1 MALTK
6 SGLQKT
12 IKDTEKAIATGVGKI
27 VKYVSDGNGLTLRR
41 ENSGTWLWV
50 QRYYKADGKRNN
62 LSLGAYPA
70 VTLDMAREQG
80 RKARE
85 LQKQGIDPSIE
96 RQEQKLRQAFAI
108 ENDFKSVA
116 RAWWDNWKVANSEA
130 HALKVWGI
138 FEKDIFPVFGKYPV
152 ENIKPSLVRLAVKR
166 VVERGAYDT
175 AGRVHQYT
183 SAVLSYAFNHELV
196 ASNVARDIAVND
208 IIPRRKKQSMGRIDL
223 KDLPQLLQDIQAYDG
238 NAITKIAIQLLSLTF
253 VRTKELIQATWDE
266 IDFVGKVWRIAP
278 ERMKMG
284 TAHIVPLS
292 AQALDLLGELKK
304 ITGGSKHLFPS
315 VKGDGKTM
323 SNNTILFAL
332 YRMGYK
338 DRMTGHGFRGV
349 ASTALR
355 EQGFSRDVV
364 ELQLSHLVGN
374 EVERAY
380 NTMELLAERTAM
392 MQVWADYLDAQRGIG
407 QVVKFKQA

>member
-1 MALTK
+1 MKLNDALIK
-6 SGLQKT
+6 SIKPTDKQDKHPDGKGLYLFVNPNGSKWWRFLYRYGGKQKT
-12 IKDTEKAIATGVGKI
+12 LSMGV
-27 VKYVSDGNGLTLRR
+27 
-41 ENSGTWLWV
+41 
-50 QRYYKADGKRNN
+50 
-62 LSLGAYPA
+62 YPQ
-70 VTLDMAREQG
+70 VTLKEARAE
-80 RKARE
+80 RE
-85 LQKQGIDPSIE
+85 RMGALLAQGIDPSIE
-96 RQEQKLRQAFAI
+96 RKEKKLSQAYSI
-108 ENDFKSVA
+108 ENDFGSVA

-175 AGRVHQYT
+175 ARRVHQYT

-208 IIPRRKKQSMGRIDL
+208 LIPRRKKQSMGRVDL

-266 IDFVGKVWRIAP
+266 IDFIGKVWRIAP

-292 AQALDLLGELKK
+292 AQTLDLLGELKK

-407 QVVKFKQA
+407 QVIKMKQA

>member
-1 MALTK
+1 MKLTD
-6 SGLQKT
+6 SI
-12 IKDTEKAIATGVGKI
+12 IKNEKPTDKRKQLA
-27 VKYVSDGNGLTLRR
+27 DGNGLVLYIMP
-41 ENSGTWLWV
+41 NGSKLW
-50 QRYYKADGKRNN
+50 RYRYRYNGSPKM
-62 LSLGAYPA
+62 LSLGEYPTA
-70 VTLDMAREQG
+70 TLKDARAE
-80 RKARE
+80 RE
-85 LQKQGIDPSIE
+85 RVSDLLAQGIDPSIE
-96 RQEQKLRQAFAI
+96 RKEKKLSQAYAI
-108 ENDFKSVA
+108 ENDFRSVA

-130 HALKVWGI
+130 HALKVWSI

-208 IIPRRKKQSMGRIDL
+208 LIPRRKKQSMGRVDL

-266 IDFVGKVWRIAP
+266 IDFIGKVWRIAP

-292 AQALDLLGELKK
+292 AQTLDLLGELKK

-392 MQVWADYLDAQRGIG
+392 MQAWADYLDAQRGIG
-407 QVVKFKQA
+407 QVVQFKQA

>member
-1 MALTK
+1 MKLTDSIIK
-6 SGLQKT
+6 S
-12 IKDTEKAIATGVGKI
+12 EKPTDKRKQLA
-27 VKYVSDGNGLTLRR
+27 DGNGLVLYIMPNGSKLWRYR
-41 ENSGTWLWV
+41 YRYGGTP
-50 QRYYKADGKRNN
+50 KM
-62 LSLGAYPA
+62 LSLGEYPT
-70 VTLDMAREQG
+70 VTLREARAE
-80 RKARE
+80 RE
-85 LQKQGIDPSIE
+85 RVGDLLVQGIDPSIE
-96 RQEQKLRQAFAI
+96 RKEKKLSQAYAI
-108 ENDFKSVA
+108 ENDFRSVA

-138 FEKDIFPVFGKYPV
+138 FEKDIFPVFGKYPI
-152 ENIKPSLVRLAVKR
+152 ENIKPSLIRLAVKR

-208 IIPRRKKQSMGRIDL
+208 LIPRRKTQSMGRIDL
-223 KDLPQLLQDIQAYDG
+223 KELPQLLQDMQAYDG
-238 NAITKIAIQLLSLTF
+238 NALTKIAVQLLSLTF

-266 IDFVGKVWRIAP
+266 IDFIGKVWRIAP
-278 ERMKMG
+278 ERMKMS
-284 TAHIVPLS
+284 TEHIVPLS
-292 AQALDLLGELKK
+292 AQALNLLGELKK
-304 ITGGSKHLFPS
+304 ITGGNPHLFPS
-315 VKGDGKTM
+315 IKGDGKTM

-338 DRMTGHGFRGV
+338 DKMTGHGFRGV

-380 NTMELLAERTAM
+380 NTMELIPERTTM
-392 MQVWADYLDAQRGIG
+392 MQAWADYLDAQRGIG
-407 QVVKFKQA
+407 QVVQFKQA

>member
-1 MALTK
+1 MKLNDALIK
-6 SGLQKT
+6 SIKPTDKQDKHPDGKGLYLFVNPNGSKWWRFLYRYGGKQKT
-12 IKDTEKAIATGVGKI
+12 LSMGV
-27 VKYVSDGNGLTLRR
+27 
-41 ENSGTWLWV
+41 
-50 QRYYKADGKRNN
+50 
-62 LSLGAYPA
+62 YPQ
-70 VTLDMAREQG
+70 VTLKEARAE
-80 RKARE
+80 RE
-85 LQKQGIDPSIE
+85 RMGALLAQGIDPSIE
-96 RQEQKLRQAFAI
+96 RKEKKLSQAYSI
-108 ENDFKSVA
+108 ENDFGSVA

-208 IIPRRKKQSMGRIDL
+208 LIPRRKKQSMGRVDL

-266 IDFVGKVWRIAP
+266 IDFIGKVWRIAP

-292 AQALDLLGELKK
+292 AQTLDLLGELKK

-392 MQVWADYLDAQRGIG
+392 MQAWADYLDAQRGIG
-407 QVVKFKQA
+407 QVVQFKQA

>member
-1 MALTK
+1 MKLTD
-6 SGLQKT
+6 SI
-12 IKDTEKAIATGVGKI
+12 IKNEKPTDKRKQLA
-27 VKYVSDGNGLTLRR
+27 DGNGLVLYIMP
-41 ENSGTWLWV
+41 NGSKLW
-50 QRYYKADGKRNN
+50 RYRYRYNGSPKM
-62 LSLGAYPA
+62 LSLGEYPT
-70 VTLDMAREQG
+70 VTLKDARAE
-80 RKARE
+80 RE
-85 LQKQGIDPSIE
+85 RVSDLLVQGIDPSIE
-96 RQEQKLRQAFAI
+96 RKEKKLSQAYAI
-108 ENDFKSVA
+108 ENDFRSVA
-116 RAWWDNWKVANSEA
+116 WAWWDNWKVANSEA

-208 IIPRRKKQSMGRIDL
+208 LIPRRKKQSMGRVDL

-266 IDFVGKVWRIAP
+266 IDFIGKVWRIAP

-292 AQALDLLGELKK
+292 AQTLDLLGELKK

-392 MQVWADYLDAQRGIG
+392 MQAWADYLDAQRGIG
-407 QVVKFKQA
+407 QVVQFKQA

>member
-1 MALTK
+1 MKLTD
-6 SGLQKT
+6 S
-12 IKDTEKAIATGVGKI
+12 IIRSEKPTDKRKQLA
-27 VKYVSDGNGLTLRR
+27 DGNGLVLYIMP
-41 ENSGTWLWV
+41 NGSKLW
-50 QRYYKADGKRNN
+50 RYRYRYNGSPKM
-62 LSLGAYPA
+62 LSLGEYPTA
-70 VTLDMAREQG
+70 TLKDARAE
-80 RKARE
+80 RE
-85 LQKQGIDPSIE
+85 RVSDLLAQGIDPSIE
-96 RQEQKLRQAFAI
+96 RKEKKLSQAYAI
-108 ENDFKSVA
+108 ENDFRSVA

-130 HALKVWGI
+130 HALKVWSI

-208 IIPRRKKQSMGRIDL
+208 LIPRRKKQSMGRVDL

-266 IDFVGKVWRIAP
+266 IDFIGKVWRIAP

-292 AQALDLLGELKK
+292 AQTLDLLGELKK

-338 DRMTGHGFRGV
+338 DRMTGHGFRDV

-392 MQVWADYLDAQRGIG
+392 MQAWADYLDAQRGIG
-407 QVVKFKQA
+407 QVVQFKQA

>member
-1 MALTK
+1 MKLTERI
-6 SGLQKT
+6 
-12 IKDTEKAIATGVGKI
+12 IKNKKPTDKRKQLAD
-27 VKYVSDGNGLTLRR
+27 SNGLVLYIMP
-41 ENSGTWLWV
+41 NGSKLW
-50 QRYYKADGKRNN
+50 RYRYRYNGSPKM
-62 LSLGAYPA
+62 LSLGEYPT
-70 VTLDMAREQG
+70 VTLKDARAE
-80 RKARE
+80 RE
-85 LQKQGIDPSIE
+85 RVSDLLAQGIDPSIE
-96 RQEQKLRQAFAI
+96 RKEKKLSQAYAI
-108 ENDFKSVA
+108 ENDFRSVA

-208 IIPRRKKQSMGRIDL
+208 IIPRRKKQSMGRVDL

-253 VRTKELIQATWDE
+253 VRTTELIQATWDE
-266 IDFVGKVWRIAP
+266 IDFIGKVWRIAP

-292 AQALDLLGELKK
+292 AQTLDLLGELKK
-304 ITGGSKHLFPS
+304 ITGGNPHLFPS
-315 VKGDGKTM
+315 IKGDGKTM
-323 SNNTILFAL
+323 SKNTILFAL

-392 MQVWADYLDAQRGIG
+392 MQAWADYLDAQRGIG
-407 QVVKFKQA
+407 QVVQFKQA

>member
-1 MALTK
+1 MKLTD
-6 SGLQKT
+6 S
-12 IKDTEKAIATGVGKI
+12 IIRSEKPTDKRKQLA
-27 VKYVSDGNGLTLRR
+27 DGNGLVLYIMP
-41 ENSGTWLWV
+41 NGSKLW
-50 QRYYKADGKRNN
+50 RYRYRYNGSPKM
-62 LSLGAYPA
+62 LSLGEYPT
-70 VTLDMAREQG
+70 VTLKDARAE
-80 RKARE
+80 RE
-85 LQKQGIDPSIE
+85 RVSDLLAQGIDPSIE
-96 RQEQKLRQAFAI
+96 RKEKKLSQAYAI
-108 ENDFKSVA
+108 ENDFRSVA

-130 HALKVWGI
+130 HALKVWSI

-175 AGRVHQYT
+175 ARRVHQYT

-208 IIPRRKKQSMGRIDL
+208 LIPRRKKQSMGRVDL

-266 IDFVGKVWRIAP
+266 IDFIGKVWRIAP

-292 AQALDLLGELKK
+292 AQTLDLLGELKK

-392 MQVWADYLDAQRGIG
+392 MQAWADYLDAQRGIG
-407 QVVKFKQA
+407 QVVQFKQA

>member
-1 MALTK
+1 MKLTD
-6 SGLQKT
+6 SI
-12 IKDTEKAIATGVGKI
+12 IKNEKPTDKRKQLA
-27 VKYVSDGNGLTLRR
+27 DGNGLVLYIMP
-41 ENSGTWLWV
+41 NGSKLW
-50 QRYYKADGKRNN
+50 RYRYRYNGSPKM
-62 LSLGAYPA
+62 LSLGEYPT
-70 VTLDMAREQG
+70 VTLKDARAE
-80 RKARE
+80 RE
-85 LQKQGIDPSIE
+85 RVSDLLAQGIDPSIE
-96 RQEQKLRQAFAI
+96 RKEKKLSQAYAI

-208 IIPRRKKQSMGRIDL
+208 LIPRRKKQSMGRIDL
-223 KDLPQLLQDIQAYDG
+223 KDLPQLLQDVQAYDG
-238 NAITKIAIQLLSLTF
+238 NALTKIAIQLLSLTF

-266 IDFVGKVWRIAP
+266 IDFIGKVWRIAP

-292 AQALDLLGELKK
+292 AQTLDLLGELKK

-392 MQVWADYLDAQRGIG
+392 MQAWADYLDAQRGIG
-407 QVVKFKQA
+407 QVVQFKQA

>member
-1 MALTK
+1 MKLTD
-6 SGLQKT
+6 SI
-12 IKDTEKAIATGVGKI
+12 IKNEKPADKRKQLA
-27 VKYVSDGNGLTLRR
+27 DGNGLVLYIMP
-41 ENSGTWLWV
+41 NGSKLW
-50 QRYYKADGKRNN
+50 RYRYRYNGSPKM
-62 LSLGAYPA
+62 LSLGEYPT
-70 VTLDMAREQG
+70 VTLKDARAE
-80 RKARE
+80 RE
-85 LQKQGIDPSIE
+85 RVSDLLAQGIDPSIE
-96 RQEQKLRQAFAI
+96 RKEKKLSQAYAI

-208 IIPRRKKQSMGRIDL
+208 LIPRRKKQSMGRVDL

-253 VRTKELIQATWDE
+253 VRTTELIQATWDE
-266 IDFVGKVWRIAP
+266 IDFIGKVWRIAP

-304 ITGGSKHLFPS
+304 ITGGNPHLFPS
-315 VKGDGKTM
+315 IKGDGKTM
-323 SNNTILFAL
+323 SKNTILFAL
-332 YRMGYK
+332 YRMGYRG
-338 DRMTGHGFRGV
+338 RMTGHGFRGV

-392 MQVWADYLDAQRGIG
+392 MQAWADYLDAQRGIG
-407 QVVKFKQA
+407 QVVQFKQA

>member
-1 MALTK
+1 MKLTD
-6 SGLQKT
+6 SI
-12 IKDTEKAIATGVGKI
+12 IKNEKPTDKRKQLA
-27 VKYVSDGNGLTLRR
+27 DGNGLVLYIMP
-41 ENSGTWLWV
+41 NGSKLW
-50 QRYYKADGKRNN
+50 RYRYRYNGSPKM
-62 LSLGAYPA
+62 LSLGEYPT
-70 VTLDMAREQG
+70 VTLKDARAE
-80 RKARE
+80 RE
-85 LQKQGIDPSIE
+85 RVSDLLAQGIDPSIE
-96 RQEQKLRQAFAI
+96 RKEKKLSQAYSI
-108 ENDFKSVA
+108 ENDFGSVA

-175 AGRVHQYT
+175 ARRVHQYT

-208 IIPRRKKQSMGRIDL
+208 LIPRRKKQSMGRVDL

-266 IDFVGKVWRIAP
+266 IDFIGKVWRIAP

-292 AQALDLLGELKK
+292 AQTLDLLGELKK
-304 ITGGSKHLFPS
+304 ITGGSKHLFTS

-392 MQVWADYLDAQRGIG
+392 MQAWADYLDAQRGIG
-407 QVVKFKQA
+407 QVVQFKQA

>member
-1 MALTK
+1 MKLNDALIK
-6 SGLQKT
+6 SIKPTDKQDKHPDGKGLYLFVNPNGSKWWRFLYRYGGKQKT
-12 IKDTEKAIATGVGKI
+12 LSMGV
-27 VKYVSDGNGLTLRR
+27 
-41 ENSGTWLWV
+41 
-50 QRYYKADGKRNN
+50 
-62 LSLGAYPA
+62 YPQ
-70 VTLDMAREQG
+70 VTLKEARAE
-80 RKARE
+80 RE
-85 LQKQGIDPSIE
+85 RMGALLAQGIDPSIE
-96 RQEQKLRQAFAI
+96 RKEKKLSQAYAI
-108 ENDFKSVA
+108 ENDFRSVA

-208 IIPRRKKQSMGRIDL
+208 LIPRRKKQSMGRVDL

-266 IDFVGKVWRIAP
+266 IDFIGKVWRIAP

-292 AQALDLLGELKK
+292 AQTLDLLGELKK

-392 MQVWADYLDAQRGIG
+392 MQAWADYLDAQRGIG
-407 QVVKFKQA
+407 QVVQFKQA

>member
-1 MALTK
+1 MKLTD
-6 SGLQKT
+6 SI
-12 IKDTEKAIATGVGKI
+12 IKNEKPTDKRKQLA
-27 VKYVSDGNGLTLRR
+27 DGNGLVLYIMP
-41 ENSGTWLWV
+41 NGSKLW
-50 QRYYKADGKRNN
+50 RYRYRYNGRPKM
-62 LSLGAYPA
+62 LSLGEYPT
-70 VTLDMAREQG
+70 VTLKDARAE
-80 RKARE
+80 RE
-85 LQKQGIDPSIE
+85 RVSDLLVQGIDPSIE
-96 RQEQKLRQAFAI
+96 RKEKKLSQAYAI
-108 ENDFKSVA
+108 ENDFRSVA
-116 RAWWDNWKVANSEA
+116 WAWWDNWKVANSEA

-208 IIPRRKKQSMGRIDL
+208 LIPRRKKQSMGRVDL

-266 IDFVGKVWRIAP
+266 IDFIGKVWRIAP

-292 AQALDLLGELKK
+292 AQTLDLLGELKK

-392 MQVWADYLDAQRGIG
+392 MQAWADYLDAQRGIG
-407 QVVKFKQA
+407 QVVQFKQA

>member
-1 MALTK
+1 MKLTD
-6 SGLQKT
+6 SI
-12 IKDTEKAIATGVGKI
+12 IKNEKPTDKRKQLA
-27 VKYVSDGNGLTLRR
+27 DGNGLVLYIMP
-41 ENSGTWLWV
+41 NGSKLW
-50 QRYYKADGKRNN
+50 RYRYRYNGSPKM
-62 LSLGAYPA
+62 LSLGEYPTA
-70 VTLDMAREQG
+70 TLKDARAE
-80 RKARE
+80 RE
-85 LQKQGIDPSIE
+85 RVSDLLVQGIDPSIE
-96 RQEQKLRQAFAI
+96 RKEKKLSQAYAI
-108 ENDFKSVA
+108 ENDFRSVA
-116 RAWWDNWKVANSEA
+116 WAWWDNWKVANSEA

-208 IIPRRKKQSMGRIDL
+208 LIPRRKKQSMGRVDL

-266 IDFVGKVWRIAP
+266 IDFIGKVWRIAP

-292 AQALDLLGELKK
+292 AQTLDLLGELKK

-407 QVVKFKQA
+407 QVIKMKQA

>member
-1 MALTK
+1 MKLTD
-6 SGLQKT
+6 SI
-12 IKDTEKAIATGVGKI
+12 IKNEKPTDKRKQLA
-27 VKYVSDGNGLTLRR
+27 DGNGLVLYIMP
-41 ENSGTWLWV
+41 NGSKLW
-50 QRYYKADGKRNN
+50 RYRYRYNGSPKM
-62 LSLGAYPA
+62 LSLGEYPTA
-70 VTLDMAREQG
+70 TLKDARAE
-80 RKARE
+80 RE
-85 LQKQGIDPSIE
+85 RVSDLLAQGIDPSIE
-96 RQEQKLRQAFAI
+96 RKEKKLSQAYAI
-108 ENDFKSVA
+108 ENDFRSVA

-208 IIPRRKKQSMGRIDL
+208 LIPRLKKQSMGRVDL

-266 IDFVGKVWRIAP
+266 IDFIGKVWRIAP

-292 AQALDLLGELKK
+292 AQTLDLLGELKK

-392 MQVWADYLDAQRGIG
+392 MQAWADYLDAQRGIG
-407 QVVKFKQA
+407 QVVQFKQA

>member
-1 MALTK
+1 MKLNDALIK
-6 SGLQKT
+6 SIKPTDKQDKHPDGKGLYLFVNPNGSKWWRFLYRYGGKQKT
-12 IKDTEKAIATGVGKI
+12 LSMGV
-27 VKYVSDGNGLTLRR
+27 
-41 ENSGTWLWV
+41 
-50 QRYYKADGKRNN
+50 
-62 LSLGAYPA
+62 YPQ
-70 VTLDMAREQG
+70 VTLKEARAE
-80 RKARE
+80 RE
-85 LQKQGIDPSIE
+85 RMGALLAQGIDPSIE
-96 RQEQKLRQAFAI
+96 RKEKKLSQAYSI
-108 ENDFKSVA
+108 ENDFGSVA

-175 AGRVHQYT
+175 ARRVHQYT

-208 IIPRRKKQSMGRIDL
+208 LIPRRKKQSMGRVDL

-266 IDFVGKVWRIAP
+266 IDFIGKVWRIAP

-292 AQALDLLGELKK
+292 AQTLDLLGELKK

-392 MQVWADYLDAQRGIG
+392 MQAWADYLDAQRGIG
-407 QVVKFKQA
+407 QVVQFKQA

>member
-1 MALTK
+1 MKLTD
-6 SGLQKT
+6 SI
-12 IKDTEKAIATGVGKI
+12 IKNEKPTDKRKQLA
-27 VKYVSDGNGLTLRR
+27 DGNGLVLYIMP
-41 ENSGTWLWV
+41 NGSKLW
-50 QRYYKADGKRNN
+50 RYRYRYNGSPKM
-62 LSLGAYPA
+62 LSLGEYPTA
-70 VTLDMAREQG
+70 TLKDARAE
-80 RKARE
+80 RE
-85 LQKQGIDPSIE
+85 RVSDLLAQGIDPSIE
-96 RQEQKLRQAFAI
+96 RKEKKLSQAYAI
-108 ENDFKSVA
+108 ENDFRSVA

-130 HALKVWGI
+130 HALKVWSI

-208 IIPRRKKQSMGRIDL
+208 LIPRRKKQSMGRVDL

-266 IDFVGKVWRIAP
+266 IDFIGKVWRIAP

-292 AQALDLLGELKK
+292 AQTLDLLGELKK

-407 QVVKFKQA
+407 QVIKMKQA